1 MTFKV
6 VNTIHLPDVDFGESL
21 LEPLDAETIN
31 AFVQTEEDLIES
43 CVDADAIICSG
54 PVQPWTGRVIDTLS
68 RCRIIASLAI
78 GYDRI
83 DLAHATDHGIVVT
96 NIPDFCVDEVSTQAV
111 ALILALNRQL
121 FFVDKE
127 VREKQVRIVP
137 PNREVVRTIPYP
149 VLRLRDTTVGIVGLG
164 RIGTAVALKAKG
176 LGMKVTAYDPYV
188 LDAVILSRGFTPVS
202 FETLLRESDFISI
215 HAALTDETFHM
226 FDDRTFKMMKPTCC
240 LINTA
245 RGEIVD
251 QAALARA
258 VQERRIAGAGLD
270 ATEQEPVPEDDP
282 VLSLPNVILTGH
294 SAWYSTSSYT
304 GPEFWHRAMTQVVLA
319 LQGKWPPYA
328 VNPEVKPTWLGKWGG
343 SQKNDG
349 AGKKGGRV

>member
-1 MTFKV
+1 MAFRV
-6 VNTIHLPDVDFGESL
+6 VNTIHVPGVDFGESL
-21 LEPLDAETIN
+21 LENLDAEMAH
-31 AFVQTEEDLIES
+31 AFAQTEDELIEG
-43 CVDADAIICSG
+43 CVDADAVICSG

-83 DLAHATDHGIVVT
+83 DLTRATDRGIVVT
-96 NIPDFCVDEVSTQAV
+96 NIPDFCIDEVSTQAI

-121 FFVDKE
+121 FFVDAE

-137 PNREVVRTIPYP
+137 PNRKVVNTIPYP
-149 VLRLRDTTVGIVGLG
+149 ILRLRDTTIGIVGLG
-164 RIGTAVALKAKG
+164 RIGTAAAFKAKG
-176 LGMKVTAYDPYV
+176 LGMNVLAYDPYV
-188 LDAVILSRGFTPVS
+188 FDAVILSRGFRPVP

-215 HAALTDETFHM
+215 HASLTDETFHM
-226 FDDRTFKMMKPTCC
+226 FADEAFEMMKPTSY

-258 VQERRIAGAGLD
+258 IQERRIAGAGLD
-270 ATEQEPVPEDDP
+270 ATEQEPIPVDDP
-282 VLSLPNVILTGH
+282 VLSLPNIILTGH

-304 GPEFWHRAMTQVVLA
+304 EPEFWHRAMTQVVLA
-319 LQGKWPPYA
+319 LEGKWPPYA
-328 VNPEVKPTWLGKWGG
+328 VNPEVKAKWLDKW
-343 SQKNDG
+343 SEK
-349 AGKKGGRV
+349 